1 SVPRG
6 YSYSPGSFSKLIS
19 KDFVNAF
26 KVNAKYVQDNQKDF
40 KANWDRIG
48 KNYKVDQDR
57 MEEAAKEKAKKGLIW
72 DALEVCAGVV
82 LVATGVGSEFG
93 VMLIVGGV
101 NGAINHAS
109 IATTGNS
116 FNILGSLTNGAEQW
130 YNKNIGEPLVKTG
143 NPALQFAAGC
153 GDAAIQFVGAKYQ
166 LDVYDIGDTVHTLWT
181 NPEAQAQF
189 KAGVGNYWNK
199 LSSGNAYTIGQ
210 TTGTVLSFV
219 VNPGD
224 IGAAAGK
231 ASKAESLL
239 GKVGTFSKSIAVSSV
254 ENAKNIATSPWRTV
268 DNLGSKVADLRT
280 VFSEGK
286 GAIGDLTNS
295 VVVSSA
301 KNAENIIN
309 LTGRTLGNLRSK
321 FADLSTALSQ
331 GNGIRYA
338 FQVAGDDGSIF
349 SKISKQNIEHVDA
362 DKICQDRYAQWI
374 KGKMSEVET
383 EVETIP
389 PEKLLGIEHDPIPHP
404 RSALNEKIPRSKG
417 AHTNRPGHRLT
428 KEEKRL
434 ANQHLN
440 DLIAR
445 RNGDSAA
452 ANRLSKYREHPL
464 FDKRTT
470 GGDNFAGWTSL
481 DLSAT
486 NNSSNIM
493 RLLYKEDENV
503 IEWKIIQQH

>member
-1 SVPRG
+1 
-6 YSYSPGSFSKLIS
+6 
-19 KDFVNAF
+19 
-26 KVNAKYVQDNQKDF
+26 
-40 KANWDRIG
+40 
-48 KNYKVDQDR
+48 
-57 MEEAAKEKAKKGLIW
+57 M
-72 DALEVCAGVV
+72 
-82 LVATGVGSEFG
+82 
-93 VMLIVGGV
+93 
-101 NGAINHAS
+101 
-109 IATTGNS
+109 
-116 FNILGSLTNGAEQW
+116 
-130 YNKNIGEPLVKTG
+130 
-143 NPALQFAAGC
+143 
-153 GDAAIQFVGAKYQ
+153 
-166 LDVYDIGDTVHTLWT
+166 
-181 NPEAQAQF
+181 
-189 KAGVGNYWNK
+189 
-199 LSSGNAYTIGQ
+199 
-210 TTGTVLSFV
+210 
-219 VNPGD
+219 
-224 IGAAAGK
+224 
-231 ASKAESLL
+231 
-239 GKVGTFSKSIAVSSV
+239 
-254 ENAKNIATSPWRTV
+254 
-268 DNLGSKVADLRT
+268 RT